1 MLTSLM
7 TGDLV
12 AARQA
17 ELLVAA
23 EDERLAIRMRRAR
36 RAERRSA
43 ATTHV
48 RRTERVSPDH
58 LAAPGRRPSALSS
71 SPIQLWYRLLLSRA
85 GRRPAAAGIHGQ
97 LRDTP

>member
-12 AARQA
+12 AARHA

-23 EDERLAIRMRRAR
+23 EDELLAIRMRRAR
-36 RAERRSA
+36 RVQRRSA
-43 ATTHV
+43 ATTRV
-48 RRTERVSPDH
+48 PRTEGVSVNH
-58 LAAPGRRPSALSS
+58 LAVPGRRPAASSS

-85 GRRPAAAGIHGQ
+85 GRRLAVTGIHRQ

>member
-12 AARQA
+12 AARHA

-36 RAERRSA
+36 RAQRRSS
-43 ATTHV
+43 ATTRV
-48 RRTERVSPDH
+48 RRS
-58 LAAPGRRPSALSS
+58 
-71 SPIQLWYRLLLSRA
+71 
-85 GRRPAAAGIHGQ
+85 
-97 LRDTP
+97 